1 MKKLSLMLILVIVLA
16 LAAPA
21 LAHESRTTDGGI
33 EIVFGWSS
41 EPAITG
47 EPNGPEITLSLPG
60 EHTEDTE
67 ESEGE
72 HQEGAGGHGSEGST
86 PVTDA
91 ELQVEVSFGDQTV
104 TLALRPAFNEPGR
117 YSADLMP
124 MLPGDYTFRVFGT
137 VGGMEINEVFTS
149 ADGKFSSV
157 EPASDIQFPL
167 AAPSTLELLMM
178 IEELQAQLDELRAAI
193 GQ

>member
-1 MKKLSLMLILVIVLA
+1 MKKLSLTLVLVIVLA
-16 LAAPA
+16 LAAPV

-33 EIVFGWSS
+33 QIVFGWSD
-41 EPAITG
+41 EPAIAG
-47 EPNGPEITLSLPG
+47 EPNGPEVMLSLPG
-60 EHTEDTE
+60 EHTEATE
-67 ESEGE
+67 EADGE
-72 HQEGAGGHGSEGST
+72 HQEGAGGHHGEGST

-91 ELQVEVSFGDQTV
+91 ELQVEVSFGDQTI
-104 TLALRPAFNEPGR
+104 TLALRPAFNQPGR
-117 YSADLMP
+117 YYADLMP

-137 VGGMEINEVFTS
+137 AGGVEVNEVFTS

-157 EPASDIQFPL
+157 EPATDIQFPL
-167 AAPSTLELLMM
+167 AAPSTLELMMM